1 MCLIVMVSLTVAL
14 TATASDSDG
23 SIASTSWL
31 VAPVVSIIGGGR
43 TVSDSDGESG
53 ETVALTASVSDS
65 DGGIAST
72 SWLVGGEVV
81 ASGTS
86 ATLSLPDGST
96 TVTFRATDEDGET
109 TNTSVTITVVAPEDE
124 QNTGSN
130 EFAFF
135 LEKESLELQPNPD
148 GSIASAILIMNKSDL
163 AITLSLYDPSGTRL
177 ESEREIQPGNSLLH
191 AHQHYRPQKLSNA
204 DNRTLFWF
212 LNSQNGTIEVRN
224 NDWLFKPYQTGDF
237 IIPDWVKSLQSSAQ
251 ENAAPTVSITLAPEQ
266 ITDRDGVAGEIVSVS
281 ATATDSDGSIASTS
295 WLVGGELVANGT
307 SANLSLPDGSTTVTF
322 SATDDDGNSMSTSV
336 TITVAAPEDEPASAS
351 NEVELVFDEELLEIK
366 NSPDG
371 LIASSILITNR
382 SNQIITLSRYN
393 PPRTRL
399 EVEIEIPPGSS
410 WLHSNYSD
418 RPNKISN
425 ADNES
430 IFWFFNSSNGTIE
443 VDDNG
448 QLYKPYQTGDFIIP
462 EWVKSL
468 QSAAQENAA
477 PTVSITLAPEQMTDR
492 DGIAGEI
499 VSVSATVTDSDGS
512 IASTSWLIGG
522 EVVANGTSANLPLPD
537 GSTTVTFRATDDDG
551 DSTSTSVTITVEAPI
566 ETEEEF
572 VSEYNGIA
580 APSFLSEEIN
590 TVSVFDLNK
599 LKLKSCIELTLGGEP
614 YSLNGYERY
623 DMNFNLLSFDDLT
636 FRLVDFRPF
645 NLNGSRNQFGE
656 SPDCSGQFELSSN
669 VYKDIIA
676 VPGTTAAGNL
686 KYDYYDL
693 LIDLIDMDS
702 LLFRL
707 RDISIITGAE

>member
-1 MCLIVMVSLTVAL
+1 MSF
-14 TATASDSDG
+14 TATATDSDG
-23 SIASTSWL
+23 SVASS
-31 VAPVVSIIGGGR
+31 
-43 TVSDSDGESG
+43 
-53 ETVALTASVSDS
+53 
-65 DGGIAST
+65 

-81 ASGTS
+81 AFGTS
-86 ATLSLPDGST
+86 ADLNLGDGST
-96 TVTFRATDEDGET
+96 TVTFRATDDG
-109 TNTSVTITVVAPEDE
+109 
-124 QNTGSN
+124 
-130 EFAFF
+130 
-135 LEKESLELQPNPD
+135 
-148 GSIASAILIMNKSDL
+148 
-163 AITLSLYDPSGTRL
+163 
-177 ESEREIQPGNSLLH
+177 
-191 AHQHYRPQKLSNA
+191 
-204 DNRTLFWF
+204 
-212 LNSQNGTIEVRN
+212 
-224 NDWLFKPYQTGDF
+224 GD
-237 IIPDWVKSLQSSAQ
+237 
-251 ENAAPTVSITLAPEQ
+251 
-266 ITDRDGVAGEIVSVS
+266 
-281 ATATDSDGSIASTS
+281 ST
-295 WLVGGELVANGT
+295 
-307 SANLSLPDGSTTVTF
+307 
-322 SATDDDGNSMSTSV
+322 STSV
-336 TITVAAPEDEPASAS
+336 AIIVAAPEDEPASGS
-351 NEVELVFDEELLEIK
+351 NEVELVSDEELLEIK
-366 NSPDG
+366 DSPDG

-477 PTVSITLAPEQMTDR
+477 PTVSITLSPTQITDR
-492 DGIAGEI
+492 DDVAGEI

-599 LKLKSCIELTLGGEP
+599 LKLKSCIKLTLRGEP

-623 DMNFNLLSFDDLT
+623 DMNFNLLSLGDLT

-676 VPGTTAAGNL
+676 VPGTTAVGNL

-693 LIDLIDMDS
+693 VIDLIDMDS